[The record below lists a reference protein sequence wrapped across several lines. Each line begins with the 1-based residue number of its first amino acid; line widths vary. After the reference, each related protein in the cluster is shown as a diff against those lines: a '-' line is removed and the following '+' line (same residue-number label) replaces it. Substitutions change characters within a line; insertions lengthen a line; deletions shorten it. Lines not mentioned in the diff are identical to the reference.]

1 MNTAIDKL
9 KLDVTAISRGMVP
22 IREIIDLIVPRIEA
36 ALDKCTTVDEAN
48 EVRAQA
54 EAVTGYLSRR
64 LPQEIDDRKKRL
76 TSANKMNT
84 AYLECCRKAGALWN
98 ASERLDG
105 RPTEK
110 REKSTAFISTA
121 EQAGFRDRHDARD
134 CEKAS
139 LIHDED
145 FRMYLEECKKNLKQA
160 TLGGL
165 VKVYD
170 LLNPVVDDD
179 GNPVSFNTRPLHKR
193 LSDTAEKILE
203 WREEVGGDIYELMT
217 TAWEAL
223 CDAAEIAKVVD
234 E

>member
-22 IREIIDLIVPRIEA
+22 IGEIIDLIVPRIEST
-36 ALDKCTTVDEAN
+36 LDKCTTVDEAN

-76 TSANKMNT
+76 ASANKMNT
-84 AYLECCRKAGALWN
+84 VFLECCRKAGALWSV
-98 ASERLDG
+98 SERLDG

-134 CEKAS
+134 CEKSAM
-139 LIHDED
+139 IHDED
-145 FRMYLEECKKNLKQA
+145 FRLYLEECKKNFRQA

-165 VKVYD
+165 VKIYD
-170 LLNPVVDDD
+170 LLNPKE
-179 GNPVSFNTRPLHKR
+179 GEEGETKPLHKR

-203 WREEVGGDIYELMT
+203 WRDDEAEGDIYNLMT

>member
-22 IREIIDLIVPRIEA
+22 IGEIIDIVVPSVMR
-36 ALDKCTTVDEAN
+36 ALDSCESVDEAN
-48 EVRAQA
+48 EIRAQA
-54 EAVTGYLSRR
+54 EAVTGYISRR
-64 LPQEIDDRKKRL
+64 LPQEMDDRKKRL
-76 TSANKMNT
+76 ASANKMNT
-84 AYLECCRKAGALWN
+84 VFLECCRKAGALWN

-110 REKSTAFISTA
+110 REKNTAFICTA

-134 CEKAS
+134 CEKSAM
-139 LIHDED
+139 IHDED
-145 FRMYLEECKKNLKQA
+145 FRMYLEECKKNFRQA

-165 VKVYD
+165 VKIYD
-170 LLNPVVDDD
+170 LLNPKE
-179 GNPVSFNTRPLHKR
+179 GEEGETKPLYKR
-193 LSDTAEKILE
+193 LSDTAEKILK
-203 WREEVGGDIYELMT
+203 WREEAGGDIYDLMT

-223 CDAAEIAKVVD
+223 CNAAEIAKVVD